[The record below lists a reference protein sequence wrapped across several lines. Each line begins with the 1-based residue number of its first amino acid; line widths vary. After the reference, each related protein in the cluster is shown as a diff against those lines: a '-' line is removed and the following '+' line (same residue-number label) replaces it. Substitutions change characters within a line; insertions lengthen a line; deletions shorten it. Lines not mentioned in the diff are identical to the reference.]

1 MSKTFSFIQSAGI
14 FDPYV
19 VSSLAS
25 VLATVGLVDIAVADE
40 SIIYGGSPQAMMFET
55 SWEAFD
61 AVLSANGVMTGQE
74 VAVRSAAH
82 RDSTFAFTAGAV
94 YAWGRHP

>member
-1 MSKTFSFIQSAGI
+1 
-14 FDPYV
+14 V
-19 VSSLAS
+19 VSSLPALFAS
-25 VLATVGLVDIAVADE
+25 AGLVDIGVADE
-40 SIIYGGSPQAMMFET
+40 SIISGDSPQAEMFET

-61 AVLSANGVMTGQE
+61 AVLSSHGVLTDHE
-74 VAVRSAAH
+74 VALRAAAH